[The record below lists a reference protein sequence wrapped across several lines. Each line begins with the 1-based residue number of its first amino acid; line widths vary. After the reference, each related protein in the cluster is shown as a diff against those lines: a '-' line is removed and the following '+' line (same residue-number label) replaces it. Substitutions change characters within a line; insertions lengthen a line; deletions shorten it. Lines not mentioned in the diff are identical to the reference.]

1 MQFIYKICSA
11 LEWAE
16 AAERGNFAGS
26 TVDHADGF
34 IHLSTALQMRETAAR
49 HFAGRTGLVLVAFAA
64 ADLEYLKWETSRG
77 GILFPHVYGTI
88 PATAA
93 RWVKLLP
100 FENASHVFPPEI
112 AG

>member
-11 LEWAE
+11 AEWAQ
-16 AAERGNFAGS
+16 AAEKGSFAGS
-26 TVDHADGF
+26 AVDHADGF

-49 HFAGRTGLVLVAFAA
+49 HFAGRSGLVLVAFAA
-64 ADLEYLKWETSRG
+64 ADLENLKWEPSRG
-77 GILFPHVYGTI
+77 GALFPHVYGTI

-93 RWVKLLP
+93 RWVKPLP
-100 FENASHVFPPEI
+100 FQDNVHAFPPEI